1 MLEEAV
7 KVNETGR
14 SMLLMVD
21 KEASSGERKPYY
33 VSVQAG
39 QILED
44 PEAAAY
50 ELEIIVNEE
59 EHTRLRELMDELSS
73 MDEAEMFHFS
83 HHPYGTASNSEIN
96 SGYDA
101 LIQRIYKQLYEYGTD
116 ATKRHI
122 ESMQLL

>member
-1 MLEEAV
+1 
-7 KVNETGR
+7 
-14 SMLLMVD
+14 MVE
-21 KEASSGERKPYY
+21 KEAGGGERKPYY

-59 EHTRLRELMDELSS
+59 EHTRLRELFGELSS
-73 MDEAEMFHFS
+73 MDEAEMYHFTS
-83 HHPYGTASNSEIN
+83 HPYGTASNSEIN
-96 SGYDA
+96 AGYDE
-101 LIQRIYKQLYEYGTD
+101 LIQRIYKQLYEFGTD
-116 ATKRHI
+116 TTKRHI

>member
-1 MLEEAV
+1 MDER
-7 KVNETGR
+7 ETG
-14 SMLLMVD
+14 S
-21 KEASSGERKPYY
+21 EERKPYY

-44 PEAAAY
+44 PQAAAY

-83 HHPYGTASNSEIN
+83 HHPYGSASDSEIN
-96 SGYDA
+96 GGYDE
-101 LIQRIYKQLYEYGTD
+101 LIQRIYKQLYEHGTD